1 MSHLEESVQ
10 KGDVVG
16 PLLQCRVKQRESPVD
31 PGGILSVGFV
41 FGSSILCRQ
50 YQSEPQAQPFDTGKH
65 TISQLVPPLA
75 GDGRFASRALG
86 RDGSA
91 TRLKGH
97 IGWRCQEEDR
107 ARALDEPCIYGSLP
121 APVCFVVVVVVVV
134 AVAVLLL
141 LLLLLLCVHVFRSW
155 ESVLRKTRGGGAR
168 RKGEVGATSCDL
180 SCMVCSCCAATAAP
194 MCSL

>member
-16 PLLQCRVKQRESPVD
+16 PLLQCRVEQREGPVD

-41 FGSSILCRQ
+41 LGSSILCGQ
-50 YQSEPQAQPFDTGKH
+50 HQSEPQAHTLDTDKH

-75 GDGRFASRALG
+75 GGGRFASRALG

-121 APVCFVVVVVVVV
+121 APVCFVVAVVVVV
-134 AVAVLLL
+134 AV
-141 LLLLLLCVHVFRSW
+141 LLLLCVHVFQSW
-155 ESVLRKTRGGGAR
+155 VFVPVLRKTRGSGAR
-168 RKGEVGATSCDL
+168 RKGEVGAGTSCNL
-180 SCMVCSCCAATAAP
+180 
-194 MCSL
+194 CSL